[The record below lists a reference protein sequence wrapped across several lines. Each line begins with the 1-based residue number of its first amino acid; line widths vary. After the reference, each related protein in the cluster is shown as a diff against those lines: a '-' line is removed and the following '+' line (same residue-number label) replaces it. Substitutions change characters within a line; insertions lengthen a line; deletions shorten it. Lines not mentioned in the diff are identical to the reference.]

1 MLIVVN
7 FIFEEDW
14 ALVVKKRP
22 QQMRL
27 IKEFH
32 EGAGGGH
39 FGIARVQN
47 KLCGKYYWQ
56 NMVEDIKYFI
66 KTCQKCQRMNRSSLL
81 KPKIELRPVAVPSQI
96 FAQIG
101 LDLIHMN
108 KCRGYQYII
117 TAIDYFSKYCEMR
130 ALEEKTAKEVA
141 TFIYEDLICRCGCSE
156 YHINDQGREFVNVT
170 NRELLELCGTKQ
182 RITSSYHPQ
191 ANSLSERINKTTQ
204 ETLAKSLENEN
215 EKDWVEMIPAV
226 AFSHRTSMNASTRIA
241 PLEMILGHKPR
252 VPIDIE
258 MKFPTVR
265 DIERDLT
272 EEEVITREREYLN
285 WSIEHMTKLKEV
297 SIGRAKVNIAVC
309 PSDKI
314 V

>member
-14 ALVVKKRP
+14 ALLVKKRP

-56 NMVEDIKYFI
+56 NMVEDVKYFI
-66 KTCQKCQRMNRSSLL
+66 KTCKKCQRMNRSSLL
-81 KPKIELRPVAVPSQI
+81 KPKIELRPVPVPSRI

-117 TAIDYFSKYCEMR
+117 TAIDYLSKYCEMR
-130 ALEEKTAKEVA
+130 ALKEKTAKEVA
-141 TFIYEDLICRCGCSE
+141 TFIYEDLICRWGCSE
-156 YHINDQGREFVNVT
+156 YHINDQGREFVNAT

-191 ANSLSERINKTTQ
+191 ANGLSERINKTTQ
-204 ETLAKSLENEN
+204 ETLAKSLENKN

-258 MKFPTVR
+258 MKFPTAC
-265 DIERDLT
+265 DIESSRFNRRRSNHKG
-272 EEEVITREREYLN
+272 TRVFELEY
-285 WSIEHMTKLKEV
+285 
-297 SIGRAKVNIAVC
+297 
-309 PSDKI
+309 
-314 V
+314 

>member
-1 MLIVVN
+1 MPKNEQIVPTEAEDRIETRACAIVN
-7 FIFEEDW
+7 F
-14 ALVVKKRP
+14 LP
-22 QQMRL
+22 
-27 IKEFH
+27 
-32 EGAGGGH
+32 
-39 FGIARVQN
+39 
-47 KLCGKYYWQ
+47 
-56 NMVEDIKYFI
+56 
-66 KTCQKCQRMNRSSLL
+66 
-81 KPKIELRPVAVPSQI
+81 
-96 FAQIG
+96 QIG

-117 TAIDYFSKYCEMR
+117 TAIDYLSKYCEMR
-130 ALEEKTAKEVA
+130 ALKEKTAKEVA
-141 TFIYEDLICRCGCSE
+141 TFIYEDLICRWGCSE
-156 YHINDQGREFVNVT
+156 YHINNQGREFVNAT

-191 ANSLSERINKTTQ
+191 ANGLSERINKTTQ

-226 AFSHRTSMNASTRIA
+226 ASSHCTPMNALTRVA

-297 SIGRAKVNIAVC
+297 SIGRAKVNIANAQIRQKRNY
-309 PSDKI
+309 DKRFENQENSTWVMLFYSKI
-314 V
+314 RCTKTERVENELKDIQGHTQY